1 MRISIERNILLK
13 ALAHAMAVTEKR
25 GTIPILSNLLLDAKG
40 ASLRITATDM
50 ELAIVESVA
59 AEILREGKTT
69 VPAATLFEIVRR
81 VQDGVRIELEHKG
94 GNGQLTLTAGRYQ
107 TNLVTLDPSD
117 FPEMTA
123 GGFTARFAIACSDLR
138 AMIDRTRFAISN
150 EETRYYLNGIYLHEG
165 DTDGERT
172 IRAVATDGHR
182 LALAEIDAPAGL
194 NGTRLPGIIVPRKMV
209 AEMRKILDDGLTEID
224 LSISDTRIRIEA
236 GPIAITSKLID
247 GTFPDYMRVIP
258 APCPTTLRINKSTLV
273 GAIARVAA
281 ISTERTRPVTFEL
294 GDGGLAVSA
303 SDSEHGQAR
312 EEIDPS
318 EAGYDG
324 LALRIGFQA
333 RYLDDI
339 AAQMTSTM
347 IFHVNDAAGPVL
359 VRDEGNDRYRT
370 VIMPMRT

>member
-1 MRISIERNILLK
+1 
-13 ALAHAMAVTEKR
+13 
-25 GTIPILSNLLLDAKG
+25 
-40 ASLRITATDM
+40 
-50 ELAIVESVA
+50 
-59 AEILREGKTT
+59 
-69 VPAATLFEIVRR
+69 
-81 VQDGVRIELEHKG
+81 
-94 GNGQLTLTAGRYQ
+94 
-107 TNLVTLDPSD
+107 
-117 FPEMTA
+117 
-123 GGFTARFAIACSDLR
+123 
-138 AMIDRTRFAISN
+138 
-150 EETRYYLNGIYLHEG
+150 
-165 DTDGERT
+165 
-172 IRAVATDGHR
+172 
-182 LALAEIDAPAGL
+182 
-194 NGTRLPGIIVPRKMV
+194 MV